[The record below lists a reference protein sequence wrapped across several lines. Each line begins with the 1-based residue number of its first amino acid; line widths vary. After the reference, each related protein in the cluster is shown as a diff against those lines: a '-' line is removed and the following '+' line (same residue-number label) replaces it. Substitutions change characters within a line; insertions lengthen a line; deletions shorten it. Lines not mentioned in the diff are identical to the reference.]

1 MVRLGRMSINF
12 ALAISLLNMSTM
24 RAGRV
29 LLALYALD
37 LGASPVTVGLLAATF
52 SVFPAVLS
60 WPAGKLVDRF
70 GARWLLTIGAFVGG
84 LGLLVPGLMPG
95 LTAIFIAAAA
105 NGLVLAVYH
114 VSVQNLVGLLSTPQ
128 NRTQSFSNYSLSNS
142 IGAFI
147 GPLIAGFSIQ
157 HAGHAAA
164 CIALAVLA
172 LLPMVPLVL
181 MGGRLPAG
189 SGRSKHADSG
199 IRGVLAT
206 RGLGKTLAT
215 SSLLQSGQDLFQFY
229 LPVYAHG
236 IGLSASAIGVV
247 LAMNSAAAFV
257 VRLILP
263 RLIARF
269 REDNVLVGA
278 FLGGAL
284 AFAVLP
290 FFNDTAMLAL
300 VAFAFGLGM
309 GCGQPIVTM
318 QMFSNSAEGRSGEAL
333 GLRMTVNHL
342 TRMVGPVIF
351 GVVGSSF
358 GLAAV
363 FWINGLM
370 LGAGSAMSR
379 TAATDSHAD
388 KTGV

>member
-1 MVRLGRMSINF
+1 MSINF

-29 LLALYALD
+29 VLALYALD

-70 GARWLLTIGAFVGG
+70 GSRWLLTIGALGGG
-84 LGLLVPGLMPG
+84 LGMLVPFLVPGLA
-95 LTAIFIAAAA
+95 AIFVAAAA
-105 NGLVLAVYH
+105 NGLALAIYH
-114 VSVQNLVGLLSTPQ
+114 VSVQNLVGLLSTPK
-128 NRTQSFSNYSLSNS
+128 NRTQSFSNYSLTNS
-142 IGAFI
+142 IGSFI

-164 CIALAVLA
+164 CMALAVCA
-172 LLPMVPLVL
+172 LLPMVPLVF
-181 MGGRLPAG
+181 MGGRLPHG
-189 SGRSKHADSG
+189 SGRVKHADGS

-206 RGLGKTLAT
+206 HGLGRTLAT

-236 IGLSASAIGVV
+236 IGLSASAIGIV
-247 LAMNSAAAFV
+247 LAVNSAAAFV

-263 RLIARF
+263 RLIDRYQ
-269 REDNVLVGA
+269 ENKVLAGA
-278 FLGGAL
+278 FLGGAI
-284 AFAVLP
+284 AFLLLP
-290 FFNDTAMLAL
+290 FFKDTTMLAL

-318 QMFSNSAEGRSGEAL
+318 QMFSNSAAGRSGEAL

-342 TRMVGPVIF
+342 TRVVAPVIF
-351 GVVGSSF
+351 GIIGSSL

-370 LGAGSAMSR
+370 LGGGGVLTR
-379 TAATDSHAD
+379 TRSTDSHPG